1 MRGVNLRGVM
11 VAASVPEEAE
21 ALPAEQR
28 LKLPRLKL
36 WGLAVL
42 STFIFVVDVVVTDDA
57 GLS

>member
-1 MRGVNLRGVM
+1 MPACMRGVNLRGVM

-21 ALPAEQR
+21 DLPAEM
-28 LKLPRLKL
+28 PRLKL

-42 STFIFVVDVVVTDDA
+42 STCVFFVDVVVTNDA